1 VRRIVWV
8 LISDSSS
15 WHQQGRRT
23 RQAAFAPAAQPTG
36 ALCHSARF
44 IPAFAQVLSTYESF
58 APQSLDRLKAI
69 DPTCRIAAT
78 LANELAVHQVAV
90 TGDLDLGLKAAR
102 AMTLGRAGPLDYAI
116 RSAPTVRESVAVAGQ
131 YIRAYSDVL
140 DVRLD
145 QQDDRAVVTLEMR
158 VPAPRPILD
167 FTMGAWYANHIRPP
181 LAGAHGLECWFSHPQ
196 PLNTTEYERAFEGAS
211 LRFGAPFYGFA
222 FDREYLEA
230 PLPCADPSLH
240 TLLCDHVQALDQS
253 LPWQTL
259 RSQVREI
266 ASREL
271 RDGRPLVFSVARQ
284 LKMSARTLGRRL
296 EREGTTFSAVVDD
309 LKEEL
314 ALRYVT
320 QYDLGFEDIA
330 FRLGF
335 AHVEA
340 FYRAFRRWTGRTPLE
355 YRRTHGRPA
364 PRPHELGNPLSSSSP
379 TQTSHLR
386 TATP

>member
-1 VRRIVWV
+1 M

-15 WHQQGRRT
+15 WHQQGRSAR
-23 RQAAFAPAAQPTG
+23 RAAFAAAALPAGT
-36 ALCHSARF
+36 LCHSARF
-44 IPAFAQVLSTYESF
+44 VPAFAQVLSTYESF
-58 APQSLDRLKAI
+58 GRESLDRLNAI
-69 DPTCRIAAT
+69 DPACRIPAT
-78 LANELAVHQVAV
+78 VANELAVHQVAV

-116 RSAPTVRESVAVAGQ
+116 RSAPTVRESVAVADR

-145 QQDDRAVVTLEMR
+145 QQDRRAVVTLEMR

-181 LAGAHGLECWFSHPQ
+181 LGGAHGLECWFSHPR
-196 PLNTTEYERAFEGAS
+196 PSNTTEYERAFEGAS
-211 LRFGAPFYGFA
+211 LRFGAPGYGFA
-222 FDREYLEA
+222 FDRGYLEA
-230 PLPCADPSLH
+230 PLPCADASLH
-240 TLLCDHVQALDQS
+240 ALLCEHVRALDLS
-253 LPWQTL
+253 LRWPTVC
-259 RSQVREI
+259 SQVREI

-271 RDGRPLVFSVARQ
+271 RDGRPLVFSVARE

-296 EREGTTFSAVVDD
+296 AGEGTNFTAVVDD

-320 QYDLGFEDIA
+320 QYELGFEDIA

-340 FYRAFRRWTGRTPLE
+340 FYRAFRRWTERTPLE

-364 PRPHELGNPLSSSSP
+364 P
-379 TQTSHLR
+379 Q
-386 TATP
+386 